1 LKDSV
6 SATGYTSV
14 ILVMNMQ
21 RFIADADQ
29 QRFERVRSSPA
40 FLSVLRQQWRE
51 RLAQSDTFVPATHD
65 DMAGDL
71 RSSAAAQANQEPGMS
86 TEEVAFLTGIFR
98 QSTLDQ
104 YNSPTYYL
112 RHKERIQFPDEIL
125 DNIQFKDL
133 FAEQWRSWDV
143 FVRPTVSG
151 MFVLQ
156 LRRAYAKPTP
166 LITIASDVLRLQMAF
181 DLRSAKQKLR
191 YFQQQEQLHPADAT
205 KYRNKQ
211 RSIHHLLEWLG
222 ADSADAAV
230 QNEYI
235 PVQWKLAMEV
245 CRQLVRDVGPAIQLA
260 GETIR
265 LRDPARSVST
275 PLHDAYVIY
284 HIDELIALA
293 PVLAKARNGA
303 GNGVERAVGAS
314 ARKRQTLK
322 ELVRADDIY
331 RSDEIRNEL
340 IGLIEG
346 SVLKKIGPQSAGGR
360 PDTDNSPFADRPTFF
375 PSHHSGYLSDMLGQ
389 NCVTWNDEICLL
401 ASRAAVVMP
410 SRQARPHELFIC
422 NFSTTKERV
431 MYMRYW
437 EALERM
443 IEFCVEVRVLAQLLE
458 RMSSSLLHDF
468 EQETHHI
475 REGMLRQDVKMNAEA
490 LRGLTERVANL
501 DRMLGVGQSLGTP
514 SIWSRGE
521 FAIEKAHLLF
531 QQQDVPRLFG
541 HVERNV
547 SSLNSLLN
555 HIDELYLADLSEQRN
570 GLASLTSILLAG
582 FSLIIILFTIPSFWS
597 DSKDINPAA
606 ASPLYSQLIP
616 YLTPLGTALA
626 LMLVLIS
633 LTLIVYSFTSLNLR
647 RFSQRRTRQ
656 RRAGTRPS

>member
-1 LKDSV
+1 
-6 SATGYTSV
+6 
-14 ILVMNMQ
+14 
-21 RFIADADQ
+21 
-29 QRFERVRSSPA
+29 
-40 FLSVLRQQWRE
+40 
-51 RLAQSDTFVPATHD
+51 
-65 DMAGDL
+65 
-71 RSSAAAQANQEPGMS
+71 
-86 TEEVAFLTGIFR
+86 
-98 QSTLDQ
+98 
-104 YNSPTYYL
+104 
-112 RHKERIQFPDEIL
+112 
-125 DNIQFKDL
+125 
-133 FAEQWRSWDV
+133 
-143 FVRPTVSG
+143 
-151 MFVLQ
+151 
-156 LRRAYAKPTP
+156 
-166 LITIASDVLRLQMAF
+166 MAF

-191 YFQQQEQLHPADAT
+191 YFQQQEQLHPADAA
-205 KYRNKQ
+205 KYRDKQ

-222 ADSADAAV
+222 SDGADAPA
-230 QNEYI
+230 QAEYV

-245 CRQLVRDVGPAIQLA
+245 CRQLVRDVGPAIELG

-265 LRDPARSVST
+265 LRDPAHSVST

-303 GNGVERAVGAS
+303 ANGNDRAVGAG
-314 ARKRQTLK
+314 ARKKQTLK
-322 ELVRADDIY
+322 ELVRTDDIY

-340 IGLIEG
+340 IALIEG
-346 SVLKKIGPQSAGGR
+346 SVLKKIGPQPAGK
-360 PDTDNSPFADRPTFF
+360 PDADTSPFADRPTFF
-375 PSHHSGYLSDMLGQ
+375 PTHHAGYLSDILGH

-401 ASRAAVVMP
+401 AARAAVVMP

-422 NFSTTKERV
+422 NFSTTKERI

-443 IEFCVEVRVLAQLLE
+443 IEFCIEVRVLAQLLE

-514 SIWSRGE
+514 SIWSRAE
-521 FAIEKAHLLF
+521 FAIEKAQLLF

-555 HIDELYLADLSEQRN
+555 HIDELYLADLSEKRN

-597 DSKDINPAA
+597 DSMNINRAA
-606 ASPLYSQLIP
+606 ASPLYANLIP
-616 YLTPLGTALA
+616 YLTPLGSILA
-626 LMLVLIS
+626 LFLVLIS

-647 RFSQRRTRQ
+647 RFSQRRARQ
-656 RRAGTRPS
+656 LRTSRPNGLL